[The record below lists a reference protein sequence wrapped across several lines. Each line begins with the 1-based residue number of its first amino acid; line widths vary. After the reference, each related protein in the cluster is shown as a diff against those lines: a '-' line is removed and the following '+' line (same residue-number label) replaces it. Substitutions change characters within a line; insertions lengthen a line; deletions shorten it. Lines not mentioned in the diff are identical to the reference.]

1 MEEGKTGLLFESGN
15 VEDLADKI
23 MTILKNEELREK
35 MGEAGRERAKEFT
48 WDKIAERTVEVYK
61 EILKGK

>member
-1 MEEGKTGLLFESGN
+1 

-35 MGEAGRERAKEFT
+35 MGEAGRKRAKEFT
-48 WDKIAERTVEVYK
+48 WDKIAERTVEMYK
-61 EILKGK
+61 EILSKHE